1 MRDGSSGSLRAWGA
15 ARMVAYGPGM
25 PLFTVDEARAELV
38 RLRPLLDELV
48 VVRADAA
55 ELAASLEPGGPSTSL
70 GGIPEFKAAQA
81 RLDELLSRV
90 QQSGVELK
98 GLAPLLLDFPSERD
112 GESVLLCWL
121 EGDPDIAWY
130 HRADLG
136 FAGRRP
142 L

>member
-1 MRDGSSGSLRAWGA
+1 
-15 ARMVAYGPGM
+15 M
-25 PLFTVDEARAELV
+25 PLFTVDEARAELD

-48 VVRADAA
+48 TVRADAA
-55 ELAASLEPGGPSTSL
+55 ELAASLEPGGPPTAL

-81 RLDELLSRV
+81 RLDELLSQV

-121 EGDPDIAWY
+121 EGDPDIGWY
-130 HRADLG
+130 HRTDLG
-136 FAGRRP
+136 FAGRRR